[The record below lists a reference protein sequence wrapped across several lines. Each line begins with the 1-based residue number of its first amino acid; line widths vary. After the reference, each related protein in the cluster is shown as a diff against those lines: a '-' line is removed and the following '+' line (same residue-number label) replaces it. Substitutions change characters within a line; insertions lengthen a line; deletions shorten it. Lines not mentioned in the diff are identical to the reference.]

1 MIDGYGVI
9 RELSEHR
16 FNSLSVHHNYRELGP
31 EKKLSMQY
39 WKEAAL
45 TPEWLD
51 AHGLLYA
58 PGWFQKADGGPSS
71 ARCSIIRGTITAISW
86 SCGG

>member
-31 EKKLSMQY
+31 EKKLS
-39 WKEAAL
+39 
-45 TPEWLD
+45 
-51 AHGLLYA
+51 
-58 PGWFQKADGGPSS
+58 SS
-71 ARCSIIRGTITAISW
+71 TGRKPR
-86 SCGG
+86 